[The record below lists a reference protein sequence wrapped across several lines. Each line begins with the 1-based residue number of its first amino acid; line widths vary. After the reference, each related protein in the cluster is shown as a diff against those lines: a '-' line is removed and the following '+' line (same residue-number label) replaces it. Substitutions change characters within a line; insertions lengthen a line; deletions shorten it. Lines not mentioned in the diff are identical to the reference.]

1 MKIYV
6 YIHEKSSCIRYF
18 YKYDICIFSFY
29 YFVNKDLHSVFNI
42 RHHKFDNL
50 IDLEKKYNLIF
61 TEYKK

>member
-6 YIHEKSSCIRYF
+6 YIHEKSSCIRYL
-18 YKYDICIFSFY
+18 YNYDICICSFD
-29 YFVNKDLHSVFNI
+29 YFVNNDLHSVFNI